1 MPRPGTP
8 RQEAVRSRGLLV
20 PGVSILSKPFE
31 LAALASAIRS
41 ALDAAPGAISISA

>member
-20 PGVSILSKPFE
+20 PDVSILSKPFE
-31 LAALASAIRS
+31 LASLASAIRGV
-41 ALDAAPGAISISA
+41 LDAAQSAIPISA